1 MKKIAMMICFVFL
14 MSGCGTQK
22 ELNELALILALGV
35 DAYDDS
41 GYEVTLQIADPSEII
56 SITGATSGTTSIP
69 IVNYTGV
76 GPTFI
81 EALED
86 AAKQVSRST
95 FYTHV
100 ALIVIGQDLAE
111 RGVFPLMDILER
123 EPEIREN
130 IPIVVG
136 NHTSA
141 FKVLNSLT
149 MINKLPAYSIKGK
162 LKMNEEGFGNTMT
175 VSIKEFL
182 LKKVSEEGYPIVSGV
197 KTPDYTEK
205 TSQKVNLEQA
215 APKSSLV
222 SGLAVFDQE
231 GKFLYWLEE
240 EHKRSVLFLENR
252 IQQTFI
258 MVPCDDENSTAIK
271 VTYAKAKKKASM
283 KGDHIKLSV
292 NIKAEAEID
301 GLGCEN
307 QKMNKKRTITDFE
320 KELEGLIE
328 QEILASIKEAQ
339 DRQTDIYGFGE
350 TIYRQNP
357 DQWKKLKGEWEELFS
372 GADVDVHAEAE
383 IKRTG
388 NITNTN

>member
-1 MKKIAMMICFVFL
+1 MKKIALMICFFLL

-35 DAYDDS
+35 DVHDDS
-41 GYEVTLQIADPSEII
+41 GYQVTLQIADPSEII

-81 EALED
+81 DALGD

-111 RGVFPLMDILER
+111 RGIFPLLDILER

-130 IPIVVG
+130 IPIVIG
-136 NHTSA
+136 NQASA
-141 FKVLNSLT
+141 FQVLNSLT
-149 MINKLPAYSIKGK
+149 MINKLPAFSIKGK
-162 LKMNEEGFGNTMT
+162 LKMNEESFGNTMT

-182 LKKVSEEGYPIVSGV
+182 IKKDSEEGYPIVSGV

-240 EHKRSVLFLENR
+240 EQKRSVLFLENR

-258 MVPCDDENSTAIK
+258 TVPCDDENSTTIK
-271 VTYAKAKKKASM
+271 VTYAKVKKKASM
-283 KGDHIKLSV
+283 TGDHIKLSV
-292 NIKAEAEID
+292 TIKAEAEID

-307 QKMNKKRTITDFE
+307 QKMKKKRTITDFE

-328 QEILASIKEAQ
+328 QEILASIKESQ
-339 DRQTDIYGFGE
+339 NRQTDIYGFGE

-357 DQWKKLKGEWEELFS
+357 DQWKKLKDQWEELFS

-388 NITNTN
+388 NITNSN